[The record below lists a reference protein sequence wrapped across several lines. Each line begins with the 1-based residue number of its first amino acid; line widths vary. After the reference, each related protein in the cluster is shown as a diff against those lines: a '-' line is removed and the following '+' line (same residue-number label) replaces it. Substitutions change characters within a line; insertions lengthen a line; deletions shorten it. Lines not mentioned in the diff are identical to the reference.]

1 LNDAKSTI
9 KRTRPLL
16 EMIEQFRRLP
26 TWLRLS
32 LYFPLAF
39 INGWLL
45 FLLIGYLEPLISVLV
60 TSALLAFLLD
70 FPIGFLEK
78 KGLGRALSIF
88 IVLFLSLISIF
99 ILSTTVFP
107 LLINQLNDL
116 INTIPHWLHSGTQH
130 VEDLKKWAITQK
142 YSNEIKELF
151 LQIVQKLSTFV
162 QTLSSQI
169 LNLLLGAINSLINIF
184 LVTILT
190 VFLVLNGQK
199 IWDGIFSWVPR
210 PWNSKMQ
217 VLIKQTFRTY
227 FATQCILAGILSV
240 AQTIALVALGVPY
253 SLLFGI
259 CIGISMLIPF
269 ASFVT
274 IILISIL
281 VSLNSLILGIKVLL
295 VTLIVGQIND
305 QIISP
310 RLMGNM
316 TGLNPVWLIVALFLG
331 GKFGGVLGLI
341 IAVPLASIFKNT
353 VEEIRNSN
361 NNNYL
366 SN

>member
-1 LNDAKSTI
+1 
-9 KRTRPLL
+9 
-16 EMIEQFRRLP
+16 
-26 TWLRLS
+26 
-32 LYFPLAF
+32 
-39 INGWLL
+39 
-45 FLLIGYLEPLISVLV
+45 
-60 TSALLAFLLD
+60 
-70 FPIGFLEK
+70 
-78 KGLGRALSIF
+78 
-88 IVLFLSLISIF
+88 
-99 ILSTTVFP
+99 
-107 LLINQLNDL
+107 
-116 INTIPHWLHSGTQH
+116 
-130 VEDLKKWAITQK
+130 
-142 YSNEIKELF
+142 
-151 LQIVQKLSTFV
+151 
-162 QTLSSQI
+162 
-169 LNLLLGAINSLINIF
+169 
-184 LVTILT
+184 
-190 VFLVLNGQK
+190 
-199 IWDGIFSWVPR
+199 
-210 PWNSKMQ
+210 MQ

-227 FATQCILAGILSV
+227 FATQCILAGILSI

-366 SN
+366 SNSLEKD